1 MTQETLSAAGIVE
14 KVIGHIQN
22 KKGEDIVVLDLR
34 KVTSIAD
41 YFVIA
46 TGNSN
51 VHVKAIADEVRERL
65 KRDDRVLPWHVEGEE
80 GQKWILVDF
89 VNVVVHVFDRETRKY
104 YDIEKL
110 YEDAESRKIAS
121 DF

>member
-89 VNVVVHVFDRETRKY
+89 VDVVVHVFDRETRKY

>member
-1 MTQETLSAAGIVE
+1 M
-14 KVIGHIQN
+14 GHIQN

-51 VHVKAIADEVRERL
+51 VHVKAIADE
-65 KRDDRVLPWHVEGEE
+65 
-80 GQKWILVDF
+80 
-89 VNVVVHVFDRETRKY
+89 
-104 YDIEKL
+104 
-110 YEDAESRKIAS
+110 
-121 DF
+121 

>member
-89 VNVVVHVFDRETRKY
+89 VNVVVHIFDRETRKY